1 VIHDEAGQHEK
12 ERYRGAATVQNCM
25 KAFRGDGS
33 EAMQV
38 GDDDAQR
45 GKDAQAGKFGNI
57 ARAGLIGNKSL
68 LCPDARPRAF

>member
-1 VIHDEAGQHEK
+1 
-12 ERYRGAATVQNCM
+12 M

>member
-1 VIHDEAGQHEK
+1 
-12 ERYRGAATVQNCM
+12 M

-45 GKDAQAGKFGNI
+45 RKDAQAGKFGNV
-57 ARAGLIGNKSL
+57 ARAGLLGNKSI
-68 LCPDARPRAF
+68 LCPGVRRRAF